1 VIETAVIVGALF
13 IGGIAFLLQDA
24 QNAVATL
31 AIFMAAGTRIAPAVL
46 RIQQSLIQIRGSI
59 GQSIP
64 TLELI
69 EELGSA
75 HPIEDSEDE
84 INTIHEG
91 FSPDVTLKNVSLTY
105 PGNQSA
111 SIKNI
116 TLHIDAGSFVAIVG
130 PSGAGKTSLIDLIL
144 GVLEQDSGKIRIS
157 ELDPQSAVRKW
168 PGAVAY
174 VPQDVIL
181 TSGTVRENIALGYP
195 VNLATDEIVK
205 QAVSFASL
213 DDLISSFPDGLDT
226 KVGERG
232 AKLSGGQ
239 RQRVG
244 IARAV
249 LTVPKL
255 LVLDEATSALDG
267 ETEHAISQGLENLRG
282 DTTIIIVAH
291 RLSTIMNADSVIYM
305 KDGAVVDIGSFE
317 ELRIRV
323 PEFNSQAK
331 LMGL

>member
-1 VIETAVIVGALF
+1 
-13 IGGIAFLLQDA
+13 
-24 QNAVATL
+24 
-31 AIFMAAGTRIAPAVL
+31 M
-46 RIQQSLIQIRGSI
+46 
-59 GQSIP
+59 
-64 TLELI
+64 
-69 EELGSA
+69 
-75 HPIEDSEDE
+75 
-84 INTIHEG
+84 
-91 FSPDVTLKNVSLTY
+91 
-105 PGNQSA
+105 
-111 SIKNI
+111 
-116 TLHIDAGSFVAIVG
+116 
-130 PSGAGKTSLIDLIL
+130 IDLIL
-144 GVLEQDSGKIRIS
+144 GVLEQDSGKIIIS

-195 VNLATDEIVK
+195 VNLATDEVVK
-205 QAVSFASL
+205 RAVSFASL
-213 DDLISSFPDGLDT
+213 DDLILSFPDGLDT

-267 ETEHAISQGLENLRG
+267 ETEHAISLGLENLRG

-305 KDGAVVDIGSFE
+305 KDGAVIDIGSFE